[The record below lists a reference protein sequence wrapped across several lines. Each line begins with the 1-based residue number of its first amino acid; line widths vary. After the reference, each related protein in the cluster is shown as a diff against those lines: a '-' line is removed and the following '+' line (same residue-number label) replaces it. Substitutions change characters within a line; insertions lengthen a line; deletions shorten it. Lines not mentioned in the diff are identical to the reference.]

1 MDAVLLLTSE
11 LVTNAVRHAR
21 SAFEVVVEVAGPT
34 VRVVVLD
41 RDVDHRPELQSPGPN
56 DTNGRGLLIVDRLAS
71 GWGTF
76 EVAPG
81 HKAVWF
87 SVG

>member
-1 MDAVLLLTSE
+1 MESE
-11 LVTNAVRHAR
+11 A
-21 SAFEVVVEVAGPT
+21 EGPS

-41 RDVDHRPELQSPGPN
+41 ADVEHRPELRSPGPD
-56 DTNGRGLLIVDRLAS
+56 DTTGRGLLIVDRLAS
-71 GWGTF
+71 EWGTF

-87 SVG
+87 SVD